1 MTALRTFVG
10 RGMQDAES
18 RLARLTTPVDDPDDV
33 AVSVVETS
41 GTFRLLASTVDWV
54 ERAAHGSTIVAWCR
68 RLDSRRRA
76 AGAMAQRRLVGVIL
90 LVAALVH
97 VLLASTLGATP
108 GWLWLVVPGVALTT
122 GLLLMAASSVPEHT
136 RTEL

>member
-1 MTALRTFVG
+1 V
-10 RGMQDAES
+10 
-18 RLARLTTPVDDPDDV
+18 V

-41 GTFRLLASTVDWV
+41 GSFRMLASTVDWF
-54 ERAAHGSTIVAWCR
+54 ERAAHGSTIVAWSR

-76 AGAMAQRRLVGVIL
+76 AGALAQRRLVGVIL
-90 LVAALVH
+90 LIAALVH

-108 GWLWLVVPGVALTT
+108 GWLWLVVPGLTLT
-122 GLLLMAASSVPEHT
+122 IGLLLMAASSGPEHT